1 MAKNK
6 ITNYGQLQMY
16 WRGQIKSVLSP
27 TRKTMFWR
35 NDAQDVTTINN
46 DILHYWG
53 SQAQVANITNG
64 TNSPIVLS
72 PSDILYLNKGQGNLW
87 LNGTQ
92 G

>member
-6 ITNYGQLQMY
+6 IANYGQLQMY

-53 SQAQVANITNG
+53 SQAQVANSKIDF
-64 TNSPIVLS
+64 I
-72 PSDILYLNKGQGNLW
+72 
-87 LNGTQ
+87 
-92 G
+92 